1 MSKLSVAAL
10 ALTAAAV
17 ASVAALSGKVAD
29 VEPGFLRAIDP
40 TKIETPRSATH
51 CAKGAEVT
59 CDALETN
66 GPPKKPKYR
75 RVKIGSIDCAQYK
88 LFSDGGVE
96 VLRQWTETKSP
107 RKGLEV
113 VAGSCVGGADVVSAV
128 ADGGVDFV
136 PQECACRKAKGEC
149 WVVLDGGAKLAPF
162 GKTLGPGYPDNA
174 VWSGDGCAPKA
185 CVELLGLSGWP
196 TECPR

>member
-17 ASVAALSGKVAD
+17 ASVAALSGRVSDD
-29 VEPGFLRAIDP
+29 VEPVKVEAP
-40 TKIETPRSATH
+40 KNVTH
-51 CAKGAEVT
+51 CAKGAQVS
-59 CDALETN
+59 CDALEAN
-66 GPPKKPKYR
+66 GSPRKAKYR
-75 RVKIGSIDCAQYK
+75 RVKIGSTDCAQYK

-136 PQECACRKAKGEC
+136 PQECACRKARGEC

-185 CVELLGLSGWP
+185 CVELLGSSGWP